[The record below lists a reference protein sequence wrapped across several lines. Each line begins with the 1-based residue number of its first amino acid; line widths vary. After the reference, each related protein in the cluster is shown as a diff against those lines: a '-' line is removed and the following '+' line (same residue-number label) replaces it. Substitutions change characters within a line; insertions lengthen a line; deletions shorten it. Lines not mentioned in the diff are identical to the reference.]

1 MSVINFKRK
10 EIVAKVVYYGPG
22 LSGKTTNVQKIH
34 DGMPSE
40 HRGELTSLP
49 TEQDRTLFFD
59 YIPIHLGNI
68 GGFKTRFQIFT
79 VPGQVYYSATRRVV
93 LQGTDGVVF
102 VADSSP
108 DALEKNLESLADLRQ
123 NLLHYDKFLNA
134 IPFVI
139 QYNKRDVPG
148 ALSVKEL
155 EKALNSLGVPHYE
168 AVAMNGVGV
177 IETLSKISSL
187 VLTHLKSSIEG
198 KLTQGR
204 KDANMVETFHD
215 EAPNDESLVKNLLS
229 QITEVRKGEHATEL
243 SIVDEDEQAHVLLPA
258 RGDGAGRG
266 EPVPAAAS
274 TTQPPV
280 SAGRGL
286 SSAPVEYEFAI
297 EHGRVPAH
305 QAKEEAGHH
314 PAVPPAS
321 TAMAAS
327 RGEPRFEL
335 EPAPVGGR
343 GWGERVIERV
353 DVDSV
358 FRPSSGPDLL
368 PAMPPPT
375 SVNVEEPTERAPDQ
389 PRATV
394 VAATASSAA
403 VKGTPGTMVASG
415 AKPAPER
422 GGLNAF
428 APGDA
433 PPWDPKSPSTGS
445 HARATASNAREGGK
459 DAARDTA
466 GHKESVKETPKEPVR
481 DTGKETTRDPVRETP
496 REQVRE
502 SSVRES
508 SVRTSAPTQ
517 PVLAGNLLAPPNPS
531 ATLPGKS
538 VHAPVG
544 VLEVTEVGQVSR
556 RGAALIIPLTVKD
569 TAGGPSKS
577 FVLQLN
583 LSERE
588 LPESK
593 VVVPIHVYG
602 WLLAVSALAVAA
614 VVLAVLNGAG

>member
-243 SIVDEDEQAHVLLPA
+243 SIVDEDEHSHVLLPA
-258 RGDGAGRG
+258 RGDVPARG
-266 EPVPAAAS
+266 EPVPAGAPAKEA
-274 TTQPPV
+274 PV
-280 SAGRGL
+280 SAGRGGA
-286 SSAPVEYEFAI
+286 STTPVEYEFAI
-297 EHGRVPAH
+297 EHGRVPSH

-358 FRPSSGPDLL
+358 FRPNSGPEAL
-368 PAMPPPT
+368 PAMPPPPP
-375 SVNVEEPTERAPDQ
+375 VGGVEEPTERAPDQ
-389 PRATV
+389 PKAAVVGATS
-394 VAATASSAA
+394 SSAA

-415 AKPAPER
+415 AKPAAER

-433 PPWDPKSPSTGS
+433 PPWDPRSPSTGS
-445 HARATASNAREGGK
+445 HSRSTAQTTREGGK

-466 GHKESVKETPKEPVR
+466 THKESVKETPKETAR
-481 DTGKETTRDPVRETP
+481 ESGKEATRDPVRETP
-496 REQVRE
+496 REP
-502 SSVRES
+502 VRES

-517 PVLAGNLLAPPNPS
+517 PVLAGSLLAPPNPG

-544 VLEVTEVGQVSR
+544 VLEVTDVGQVSR